1 MIIVMHPDAGE
12 AEVAAVEAKIRSHGL
27 DVHISRGTE
36 RTLIGAIGDERKLDP
51 EMFDPLP
58 GVERSLHIL
67 KPYKLVARE
76 WHKAST
82 TIEVGGTRIGG
93 SDVQVIA
100 GPCSVETVPQMEAAA
115 AGVAAGGARLMRGG
129 AFKPRT
135 SPYAFQGK
143 GVEGLTMLKNAASRH
158 GLPIVTELMDVR
170 MLDTFLAHDVDVI
183 QIGTRNMQNF
193 DLLKEV
199 GRVNVPV
206 ILKRGM
212 SATISEWLMAAE
224 YIAAG
229 GNHQIMLC
237 ERGIRTFETAY
248 RNVLDV
254 TAVAVLKKETHLPV
268 IVDPSHA
275 GGKAWILGAIALA
288 AVVFIG
294 LRQAPGVQEPSAPKV
309 SKISPAQLHAKL
321 DGAPPALAALHAQAN
336 DLLPGARKSLQARV
350 RALRGHPVVVNVWAA
365 WCGPC
370 RVELPVVQ
378 SASLDWGK
386 RVAFLGVDLRD
397 NRGSAK
403 KLLSRSRSPT
413 RPTRTPT
420 GRSTTAIA

>member
-1 MIIVMHPDAGE
+1 MIIVMQPDAGE
-12 AEVAAVEAKIRSHGL
+12 AEISAVEARIRSHGL
-27 DVHISRGTE
+27 EVHVSRGTE

-82 TIEVGGTRIGG
+82 VVDVHGARIGG
-93 SDVQVIA
+93 GDIQVIA
-100 GPCSVETVPQMEAAA
+100 GPCSVETVPQMQAAA
-115 AGVAAGGARLMRGG
+115 AGVAAAGARLMRGG

-143 GVEGLTMLKNAASRH
+143 GVEGLTMLKQAAARH

-170 MLDTFLAHDVDVI
+170 MLDTFLEHDVDVI

-199 GRVNVPV
+199 GRVDVPV

-229 GNHQIMLC
+229 GNHRIMLC

-254 TAVAVLKKETHLPV
+254 TAIAVLKKETHLPV

-275 GGKAWILGAIALA
+275 GGKAWMVPALSCAAIAAGADALLIEVHPCPAEAWCDADQALSVDEFGALMRRLGALAQAMGRSLAPVATVERAEAALA
-288 AVVFIG
+288 G
-294 LRQAPGVQEPSAPKV
+294 
-309 SKISPAQLHAKL
+309 
-321 DGAPPALAALHAQAN
+321 
-336 DLLPGARKSLQARV
+336 
-350 RALRGHPVVVNVWAA
+350 
-365 WCGPC
+365 
-370 RVELPVVQ
+370 
-378 SASLDWGK
+378 
-386 RVAFLGVDLRD
+386 
-397 NRGSAK
+397 
-403 KLLSRSRSPT
+403 
-413 RPTRTPT
+413 
-420 GRSTTAIA
+420 